1 MKTGLVINGNDV
13 CANETFYLCNINPN
27 VFEYGKFRD
36 LLESMTI
43 NSVYIKFVKYNK
55 LNMFTMIVMASM
67 NGEFLTRKELYS
79 DEFESDE
86 LHCDIF
92 DSLPIRFLDS
102 LLRSTN
108 DIVKVHD
115 KIILSSR
122 KQSRLDEILS
132 LC

>member
-1 MKTGLVINGNDV
+1 MKTGLIINGNDV
-13 CANETFYLCNINPN
+13 YTNETFYLCNINPN

-43 NSVYIKFVKYNK
+43 NSIYIKFVEYHK

-67 NGEFLTRKELYS
+67 NGEFVTRKELYS

-92 DSLPIRFLDS
+92 DSLPVRFLDS
-102 LLRSTN
+102 LLRSTS
-108 DIVKVHD
+108 DIKKVSD
-115 KIILSSR
+115 EMILSSR

>member
-1 MKTGLVINGNDV
+1 MKTGLVINGSDV

-27 VFEYGKFRD
+27 VFDYGKFRD

-43 NSVYIKFVKYNK
+43 NSVYIKFVKYHK